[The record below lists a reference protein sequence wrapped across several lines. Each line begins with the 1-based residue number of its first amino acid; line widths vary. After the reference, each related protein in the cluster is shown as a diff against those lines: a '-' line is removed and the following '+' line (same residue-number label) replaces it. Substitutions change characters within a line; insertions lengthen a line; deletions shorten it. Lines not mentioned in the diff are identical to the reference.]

1 MKNNKALNIPSRASE
16 ETITESQSTNFENQ
30 KFVDVVILTYTENNS
45 VSALY
50 ANSLSNTV
58 RLCMR
63 YGIRVFTSF
72 IGHMSNP
79 PMAKNE
85 LLNTLRDFDYK
96 CAVLI
101 DENLAWD
108 ANSFLEII
116 LSSENVVGLPVV
128 KKVVQNIVFDL
139 DMNFDNIEK
148 NREDFFKVNYAS
160 TGFLKLSKEVIEE
173 LLDTNISITNNT
185 GNEIKNVFEYKIKD
199 GKSFSDSIVLCDKI
213 KDLGHDIWLNA
224 KTSCAYSNQHVYAV
238 DLTQVINDRLNLS
251 VSTPAVVEPTETVTE
266 IKRETTDDIK
276 SLYK

>member
-1 MKNNKALNIPSRASE
+1 MKNNKRLEIPSR
-16 ETITESQSTNFENQ
+16 STQTTTGDLPATDAELQEFTN
-30 KFVDVVILTYTENNS
+30 VVILTYTENNS

-72 IGHMSNP
+72 IGHVSNP

-96 CAVLI
+96 CAVLV

-116 LSSENVVGLPVV
+116 LSPENVVGLPVV
-128 KKVVQNIVFDL
+128 KKVVQDIVFDL
-139 DMNFDNIEK
+139 DMDFDKFEK
-148 NREDFFKVNYAS
+148 NKEDFFKVKYTSA
-160 TGFLKLSKEVIEE
+160 GFLKLNKEVIDE

-185 GNEIKNVFEYKIKD
+185 GNEIKNVFEYKIKN
-199 GKSFSDSIVLCDKI
+199 GKSLSDSIVLCDKI
-213 KDLGHDIWLNA
+213 KELGYDIWLSA
-224 KTSCAYSNQHVYAV
+224 KTSCACSEQHVYAV
-238 DLTQVINDRLNLS
+238 DLIQVINDRLK
-251 VSTPAVVEPTETVTE
+251 STESTSAIEETTETVTE
-266 IKRETTDDIK
+266 VKRETTDDIK
-276 SLYK
+276 SLYE

>member
-1 MKNNKALNIPSRASE
+1 MKNNKTLNNPLGTSE
-16 ETITESQSTNFENQ
+16 DSIAESLPTNFENQ

-72 IGHMSNP
+72 IGHMANP

-96 CAVLI
+96 CAVFI

-108 ANSFLEII
+108 ANSFLETI
-116 LSSENVVGLPVV
+116 LSPENVVGLPVV

-148 NREDFFKVNYAS
+148 NKEDFFKVNYAS

-213 KDLGHDIWLNA
+213 KDLGYDIWLNA

-238 DLTQVINDRLNLS
+238 DLIQVINDRLNTNQSTS
-251 VSTPAVVEPTETVTE
+251 VVAETKEAVVEVS
-266 IKRETTDDIK
+266 KTDNNIK
-276 SLYK
+276 SLYE